1 MADVGTRIPLVLV
14 PGIQG
19 RWEWMGP
26 SIEALARDYRVIT
39 ASLPG
44 EPGVGTSFDADA
56 DFDVFVR
63 HLDEVLDASGVA
75 SAVICGV
82 SYGGLIALRYAARRS
97 DRVLGLILVSTPGP
111 HWKMNST
118 QERYAKW
125 PILASPLFAIG
136 AVRRGWREMRA
147 LHPHPRSR
155 LSACVR
161 AAWRV
166 AKAPAVPRRMSRRA
180 RLVECED
187 FEADCMCVTVPTL
200 IVTGERELDQVV
212 PSDETRSYL
221 QLIRGSRFELF
232 ERTGHLGTVLAPD
245 RFAAI
250 VSRFCRTL

>member
-1 MADVGTRIPLVLV
+1 MADVGARIPLVLV

-19 RWEWMGP
+19 RWEWMEP

-63 HLDEVLDASGVA
+63 HLDEVLDATGVA

-97 DRVLGLILVSTPGP
+97 DRVRGLILVSTPGP
-111 HWKMNST
+111 HWRMNQT
-118 QERYAKW
+118 QERYAQW
-125 PILASPLFAIG
+125 PTLASPLFALG
-136 AVRRGWREMRA
+136 AVRRGWREMCA
-147 LHPHPRSR
+147 LYPHPRSR
-155 LSACVR
+155 LSACVS

-166 AKAPAVPRRMSRRA
+166 VRAPGVPRRMGRRA

-187 FEADCMCVTVPTL
+187 FEADCTCVTAPTL

-212 PSDETRSYL
+212 PSDETMRYL
-221 QLIRGSRFELF
+221 HLIRGSRFQLF

-250 VSRFCRTL
+250 VSRFCQTL